1 MYPKIPFQ
9 LKAVAVASLL
19 ALSACA
25 TVDPV
30 PLTSQDIKEQGVKDR
45 LLAKQGIEPI
55 SGALTLDESIARA
68 LKYNL
73 DRRVKMMEEALAMR
87 QLDVT
92 KLDMLPKILAQAGYS
107 NRNNEYGTVG
117 NSGVVSASQER
128 IHTLSEL
135 GASWSLLD
143 WGMSYY
149 NSRQQADRFLIASEK
164 RRKAMHLLMQDVRT
178 AFWRVASAQNL
189 QGQVLAATKMAEEAL
204 GDARKVEESRVRN
217 PVDALRYQR
226 QVLENLRLLEAIAQE
241 LSAAQV
247 DLASLINAPM
257 GQTLRVSEPAPDKSR
272 AAIMAVPVER
282 LEEVALANNAD
293 IREQNYNARIA
304 REEARKTLVRMFPNL
319 GFNYSMNYDT
329 DKYLLNDNWNRAGIQ
344 LSFNL
349 MNLFTY
355 DTQNKLTEGGI
366 ALADQRRVTAHA
378 AVIAQLH
385 LARLQVANADTQL
398 DRAEQIFTVDRR
410 LADLI
415 ANRESAQQQSKLDR
429 VSGEVAAILSQLRF
443 YQAQSQ
449 LHAAQARL
457 EATLGVE
464 PVIGSVTELSLPELT
479 RQLRQDADVGL
490 AKKVAGESAQA
501 RPSTANPAVA
511 ATQAAKVEVK
521 AAEAKAAPVTPAA
534 APNETAKPA
543 QQAEAAPAPTAEA
556 KVEPNPETKAT
567 PKAAEAKVEPKVEP
581 KVEAK
586 VEPKVEVK
594 AAEAKAAPVTPAAAP
609 NETAKPAQQAKAAL
623 APAAQ
628 AQAPVAAAPAP
639 SQPVAQAAAPAATAV
654 VTTPP
659 TPARSAI
666 QPDSKPAP
674 TAEAKVEPK
683 PETKATPKAAEAKV
697 EPKVE
702 PKVEAK
708 VEPKVEARAVTQPSP
723 AQTAALAPAAP
734 LQSAPLSPPAPDVAT
749 GKAVEQQSSPVQAL
763 ASESPVDAVNAW
775 AQAWQSNNADAFMSF
790 YAKGFQPEDGQTR
803 SVWESERRARL
814 SKQRV
819 LEVRLESVKLR
830 SQKDDWA
837 TVSFIQYYKAETFQ
851 SRVGK
856 VLFLVKSGGRWQIY
870 KEQIGL

>member
-1 MYPKIPFQ
+1 MNAKVPFQ
-9 LKAVAVASLL
+9 LRAVAVATIF

-30 PLTSQDIKEQGVKDR
+30 PLTSQDIREQGVKDR
-45 LLAKQGIEPI
+45 VQAKEGVEPI

-107 NRNNEYGTVG
+107 NRNNEYGTVN

-143 WGMSYY
+143 WGMGYY

-178 AFWRVASAQNL
+178 AFWRVASAQKL

-204 GDARKVEESRVRN
+204 ADARKVEESRVRN

-282 LEEVALANNAD
+282 LEEVALTNNAD

-355 DTQNKLTEGGI
+355 DTQNKLAEGGI

-385 LARLQVANADTQL
+385 LARLQVANASTQL
-398 DRAEQIFTVDRR
+398 DRAEQIFTTDRR

-415 ANRESAQQQSKLDR
+415 ANRETAQQQSKLDR

-479 RQLRQDADVGL
+479 RQLRQDADAGL
-490 AKKVAGESAQA
+490 AKKVAVESTQA
-501 RPSTANPAVA
+501 RPSTAIPAAA
-511 ATQAAKVEVK
+511 ATQVAKVEAK
-521 AAEAKAAPVTPAA
+521 AVEAKAAPVTPAA
-534 APNETAKPA
+534 ALNETAKPA
-543 QQAEAAPAPTAEA
+543 QQAKAAPAPAPAAQTQAPVAAAPAASQPVAQAAAPVTTAVVAVPPTPARSANQPES
-556 KVEPNPETKAT
+556 KPETK
-567 PKAAEAKVEPKVEP
+567 PEAKVEPKVETKVTPKTAEP

-586 VEPKVEVK
+586 VEPKVE
-594 AAEAKAAPVTPAAAP
+594 TG
-609 NETAKPAQQAKAAL
+609 
-623 APAAQ
+623 
-628 AQAPVAAAPAP
+628 
-639 SQPVAQAAAPAATAV
+639 
-654 VTTPP
+654 
-659 TPARSAI
+659 
-666 QPDSKPAP
+666 
-674 TAEAKVEPK
+674 
-683 PETKATPKAAEAKV
+683 
-697 EPKVE
+697 
-702 PKVEAK
+702 
-708 VEPKVEARAVTQPSP
+708 AVTQPLP
-723 AQTAALAPAAP
+723 AQTAVLAPAAP
-734 LQSAPLSPPAPDVAT
+734 VQSAPLSPSAPAVVT

-763 ASESPVDAVNAW
+763 AGETPVDAVNAW

-790 YAKGFQPEDGQTR
+790 YAKGFQPEGGQTR
-803 SVWESERRARL
+803 GAWEAERRARL

-819 LEVRLESVKLR
+819 LEVRLESVNLR
-830 SQKDDWA
+830 SQKDEWA
-837 TVSFIQYYKAETFQ
+837 TVSFIQHYKAEGFQ
-851 SRVGK
+851 STLGK
-856 VLFLVKSGGRWQIY
+856 VLFLVKNGGRWQIY